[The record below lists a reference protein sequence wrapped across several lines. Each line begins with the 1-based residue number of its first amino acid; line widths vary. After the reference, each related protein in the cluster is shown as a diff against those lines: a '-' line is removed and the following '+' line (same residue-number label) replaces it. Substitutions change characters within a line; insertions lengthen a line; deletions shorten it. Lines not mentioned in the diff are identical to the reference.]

1 MPTPLSAIKNLCS
14 RIDLS
19 DTSEREIY
27 EKHFYTAFNTLKE
40 QSLIRQIW
48 NWDDELQRISL
59 KIPNEQVAMY
69 TLKDLQSQ
77 NLFYVGGIYERS
89 YCQFDYYGFAAPA
102 DAGKYC
108 EILTLFS
115 TRHFDGNLF
124 NLEKVF
130 LKEYCYEQARE
141 HSCNSL
147 LATCAPHL
155 LRLYLKW
162 NWKLVE
168 TKNFGGGI
176 RHFIQLDL

>member
-1 MPTPLSAIKNLCS
+1 MLIPLNAIENLSS
-14 RIDLS
+14 RIDL
-19 DTSEREIY
+19 TNASEREIY
-27 EKHFYTAFNTLKE
+27 EKHFYAAFNKLKA

-59 KIPNEQVAMY
+59 KIPNEKIALY
-69 TLKDLQSQ
+69 TWKNEQEQ

-89 YCQFDYYGFAAPA
+89 YSQFEYYGFAAPE

-115 TRHFDGNLF
+115 TPYFAGNLY
-124 NLEKVF
+124 NLEKEF
-130 LKEYCYEQARE
+130 LKAYCYEQARE
-141 HSCNSL
+141 HGCNSL

-162 NWKLVE
+162 SWKLVE
-168 TKNFGGGI
+168 SKNFEGGV